1 LKKRNTEL
9 EEQYRAITT
18 SYSVLQQDVKEIET
32 KTRDLEK
39 GIQES
44 EARLEVER
52 GNGLEYARRDL
63 LLRTENDGLKALLS
77 QMGGGELSAAD
88 EMIMGGGWNGQ

>member
-1 LKKRNTEL
+1 MKERNTEL

-18 SYSVLQQDVKEIET
+18 SDSVLQQDVKEVET
-32 KTRDLEK
+32 KTKDLEK
-39 GIQES
+39 RVQEL
-44 EARLEVER
+44 EAKLDVER

-88 EMIMGGGWNGQ
+88 EMITGGGWNGQ